1 MSCFER
7 ITSKDNTVIKTAAKL
22 LTSAKYRREKGLFIL
37 DGLRL
42 CRDAA
47 LNGFPIEQLIV
58 GESAYNKF
66 QDDSI
71 FLSGKA
77 KKSVI
82 VPDHIISK
90 ISDTVN
96 PQGFLCV
103 CTIRDYEDFFV
114 KPDGLYIAL
123 ENVSDPSNLGAIAR
137 SAEAFNFDGII
148 VSEGGCDPYNPK
160 ALRASMG
167 ALLRIPVIVM
177 PHFVEF
183 ISDCGLNTYATVVD
197 RSADSIR
204 SANFDMGSI
213 ALIGNEANG
222 LSEAAVAACN
232 NKITIPMTGKAE
244 SLNAA
249 TAAAIVMWEMSCR
262 R

>member
-1 MSCFER
+1 MSYFER
-7 ITSKDNTVIKTAAKL
+7 ITSKDNTVIKNTSKL
-22 LTSAKYRREKGLFIL
+22 LSAAKYRREKGLFVL

-42 CRDAA
+42 CKDAA
-47 LNGFPIEQLIV
+47 LNNFPIEQLII
-58 GESAYNKF
+58 GESAFNKF
-66 QDDSI
+66 QEDSF
-71 FLSGKA
+71 FLSERA
-77 KKSVI
+77 NKSYI

-103 CTIRDYEDFFV
+103 CAIPNMDSFSV
-114 KPDGLYIAL
+114 NPDGLYIAL
-123 ENVSDPSNLGAIAR
+123 ENISDPSNLGAIAR

-177 PHFVEF
+177 AQFYEF
-183 ISDCGLNTYATVVD
+183 IADCGLNTYATVVD
-197 RSADSIR
+197 QTADSIK
-204 SANFDMGSI
+204 SADFKKGSI

-222 LSEAAVAACN
+222 LTDTAIASC
-232 NKITIPMTGKAE
+232 KKRITIPMTGKAE

-249 TAAAIVMWEMSCR
+249 TAAAIVMWEMSCLR
-262 R
+262 

>member
-7 ITSKDNTVIKTAAKL
+7 ITSKDNAVIKTASKL
-22 LTSAKYRREKGLFIL
+22 LSAAKYRREEGLFVL

-42 CRDAA
+42 CKDAA
-47 LNGFPIEQLIV
+47 LNGFPIEHLIV
-58 GESAYNKF
+58 GESAFDKF
-66 QDDSI
+66 QQDAI
-71 FLSGKA
+71 FLSEKA
-77 KKSVI
+77 KRCCI

-96 PQGFLCV
+96 PQGFLCI
-103 CTIRDYEDFFV
+103 CKIRSGEEFLIN
-114 KPDGLYIAL
+114 PNGLYIAL
-123 ENVSDPSNLGAIAR
+123 ENISDPSNLGAIAR
-137 SAEAFNFDGII
+137 SAEAFNFDGIL

-167 ALLRIPVIVM
+167 ALLRIPVTVISQ
-177 PHFVEF
+177 FNSF
-183 ISDCGLNTYATVVD
+183 IADCGLDTYATVVD

-204 SANFDMGSI
+204 SAEFKRGSI

-222 LSEAAVAACN
+222 LTEAVVLACKN
-232 NKITIPMTGKAE
+232 RITIPMTGKAE

-249 TAAAIVMWEMSCR
+249 TAAAIVMWEMSCHS
-262 R
+262 